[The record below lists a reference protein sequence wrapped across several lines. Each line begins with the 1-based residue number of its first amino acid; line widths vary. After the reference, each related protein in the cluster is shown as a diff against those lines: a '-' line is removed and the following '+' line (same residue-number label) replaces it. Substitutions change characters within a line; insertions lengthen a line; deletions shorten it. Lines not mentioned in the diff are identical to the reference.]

1 MERFFLGCPIWGQKN
16 WVGELFT
23 RDARPADF
31 LKQYASVF
39 NTVEGNTTFYGMPT
53 PATVERWRA
62 DTPSTFRFCFKF
74 PRVISHDKALISAEA
89 ETAHFL
95 DTLAPLDQR
104 LGPSFLQLPPSFGPS
119 NLPALEHF
127 LSTLPP
133 GYQYAVEVRHP
144 TFFAGGA
151 EEAGLDA
158 LLAAHGANRVCFD
171 GRALRAAPGADPL
184 TREAQRKKPD
194 IPARFIATASA
205 PFVRY
210 IAHPD
215 EEANLPYLEAWVPVI
230 VAWLAEG
237 RTPYFFM
244 HAPDD
249 FYAPR
254 LARRFHELLRAVVPL
269 PPMPR
274 WPAEREEPPLEQLSL
289 L

>member
-1 MERFFLGCPIWGQKN
+1 VSTLFLGCPIWGQKN

-31 LKQYASVF
+31 LRQYASVF
-39 NTVEGNTTFYGMPT
+39 ATVEGNTTFYGMPT

-62 DTPSTFRFCFKF
+62 DTPPTFRFCFKF
-74 PRVISHDKALISAEA
+74 PRVISHDKGLTAAGA

-95 DTLAPLDQR
+95 DTLAPLGPR
-104 LGPSFLQLPPSFGPS
+104 LGPFFLQLPPSFGPS
-119 NLPALEHF
+119 NLPALDQF
-127 LSTLPP
+127 LAALPP
-133 GYQYAVEVRHP
+133 DFQYAVEVRHP
-144 TFFAGGA
+144 SLFAGGA
-151 EEAGLDA
+151 EEASLDA
-158 LLAAHGANRVCFD
+158 LLAAYGANRVCFD
-171 GRALRAAPGADPL
+171 GRALRAAPGDDPL

-194 IPARFIATASA
+194 VPARFIATASA

-210 IAHPD
+210 IAHP
-215 EEANLPYLEAWVPVI
+215 EPEANLPFLQEWVPVI
-230 VAWLAEG
+230 ATWLAEG

-254 LARRFHELLRAVVPL
+254 LARRFHELLRATVPL
-269 PPMPR
+269 PPVPR